1 MNQFY
6 NAVELIKA
14 RLENNP
20 QVNTVIF
27 ARTEEKD
34 LYKKSIFP
42 IAHINPTEMPFRNS
56 QVSMFTF
63 EVGVFEQ
70 RNINKENTDTKFE
83 GNDNVI
89 DNLNICHTILNDLV
103 TYLTIQDNE
112 FNIMLD
118 SVTSATPLL
127 MKDFNILDGLVLSI
141 TLMAP
146 NDVITIC

>member
-42 IAHINPTEMPFRNS
+42 IVHINPTEMPFRNS